1 MVTFSDENTYA
12 TLSGKRL
19 HKIRREP
26 VKLTGTED
34 LRVQKTIE
42 AIRSVFEQM
51 ICEMDYHEMTV
62 KELCERAKIN
72 KKTFYRYYPTM
83 DDLLLELQMEISSEY
98 IEQISHYRLPEEL
111 DKVNEAF
118 FRYSVGKGEVYEKIT
133 CAASYVSIR
142 NTMIDRVNAATWH
155 KSAWFNNIPEWQR
168 HMIIVYVQFTIVE
181 LYRQWVSDGKKTP
194 VEEVI
199 QMSNRLICTGIDGF
213 RDSGIAVTRH

>member
-1 MVTFSDENTYA
+1 M
-12 TLSGKRL
+12 
-19 HKIRREP
+19 
-26 VKLTGTED
+26 KLTGTED

-98 IEQISHYRLPEEL
+98 IEQISHYHLPEEL

-118 FRYSVGKGEVYEKIT
+118 FRYSAGKGEVYEKIT

-168 HMIIVYVQFTIVE
+168 HMIIVYVQYTIVE
-181 LYRQWVSDGKKTP
+181 LYKQWVADGKKTP

-199 QMSNRLICTGIDGF
+199 GLSNRLICTGIDGF
-213 RDSGIAVTRH
+213 RNPSISVMRH

>member
-1 MVTFSDENTYA
+1 M
-12 TLSGKRL
+12 
-19 HKIRREP
+19 
-26 VKLTGTED
+26 KLTGTED

-83 DDLLLELQMEISSEY
+83 DDLLLELQTEISSEY

-118 FRYSVGKGEVYEKIT
+118 FRYSVSKGEGYEKIT
-133 CAASYVSIR
+133 CAASYISIR
-142 NTMIDRVNAATWH
+142 NTMIDRVNEATWH

-168 HMIIVYVQFTIVE
+168 HMLIVFVQYTIVE
-181 LYRQWVSDGKKTP
+181 LYKQWVADSKKTP

-199 QMSNRLICTGIDGF
+199 QLSNRLICTGIEGLRNPD
-213 RDSGIAVTRH
+213 IAVMRH

>member
-1 MVTFSDENTYA
+1 M
-12 TLSGKRL
+12 
-19 HKIRREP
+19 
-26 VKLTGTED
+26 KLTGTED

-42 AIRSVFEQM
+42 AIRTVFEKM

-118 FRYSVGKGEVYEKIT
+118 FCYSVSRGEVYEKIT
-133 CAASYVSIR
+133 CASGYVHIR
-142 NTMIDRVNAATWH
+142 NTMIDRVNERTWK

-168 HMIIVYVQFTIVE
+168 HLLIVYVQYTIIE
-181 LYRQWVSDGKKTP
+181 MYKQWVADGKKAP
-194 VEEVI
+194 LEEVI
-199 QMSNRLICTGIDGF
+199 KLSNKLICTGIDGF
-213 RDSGIAVTRH
+213 RNPNIAVRRH

>member
-1 MVTFSDENTYA
+1 
-12 TLSGKRL
+12 
-19 HKIRREP
+19 
-26 VKLTGTED
+26 
-34 LRVQKTIE
+34 
-42 AIRSVFEQM
+42 
-51 ICEMDYHEMTV
+51 
-62 KELCERAKIN
+62 
-72 KKTFYRYYPTM
+72 M

-142 NTMIDRVNAATWH
+142 NTMIDRVNTATWH

-168 HMIIVYVQFTIVE
+168 HMIIVYVQYTIVE
-181 LYRQWVSDGKKTP
+181 LYKQWVSDGKTTP

-199 QMSNRLICTGIDGF
+199 DMSNRLICTGIDGF
-213 RDSGIAVTRH
+213 RNPSIAVMQH

>member
-1 MVTFSDENTYA
+1 M
-12 TLSGKRL
+12 
-19 HKIRREP
+19 
-26 VKLTGTED
+26 KLTGTED

-83 DDLLLELQMEISSEY
+83 DDLLLELQTEMSSEY
-98 IEQISHYRLPEEL
+98 VGMISGYRLPEEM

-118 FRYSVGKGEVYEKIT
+118 FRYSVSKGEVYEKIT
-133 CAASYVSIR
+133 CASGYVPIR
-142 NTMIDRVNAATWH
+142 NTMIQRVNEATWH

-168 HMIIVYVQFTIVE
+168 HLLIVYVQYTIVE
-181 LYRQWVSDGKKTP
+181 MYKQWVADGKKAP

-199 QMSNRLICTGIDGF
+199 AMSNRLICTGLDGF
-213 RDSGIAVTRH
+213 RNPIVSIKLR

>member
-1 MVTFSDENTYA
+1 M
-12 TLSGKRL
+12 
-19 HKIRREP
+19 
-26 VKLTGTED
+26 KLTGTED

-83 DDLLLELQMEISSEY
+83 DDLLLELQTEISSEY

-111 DKVNEAF
+111 NKVNEAF
-118 FRYSVGKGEVYEKIT
+118 FRYSVSKGEVYEKIT

-168 HMIIVYVQFTIVE
+168 HMIIVYVQYTIVE
-181 LYRQWVSDGKKTP
+181 LYKQWVADGKKTP

-199 QMSNRLICTGIDGF
+199 EMSNRLICTGIDGF
-213 RDSGIAVTRH
+213 RNPNITAFAVKNQGKKHRFLTKADR

>member
-1 MVTFSDENTYA
+1 M
-12 TLSGKRL
+12 
-19 HKIRREP
+19 
-26 VKLTGTED
+26 KLTGTED

-42 AIRSVFEQM
+42 AIRSAFEQM

-111 DKVNEAF
+111 NKVNEAF
-118 FRYSVGKGEVYEKIT
+118 FRYSVSKGEVYEKIT

-142 NTMIDRVNAATWH
+142 NTMIDRVNEATWH

-168 HMIIVYVQFTIVE
+168 HMLIVFVQYTIVE
-181 LYRQWVSDGKKTP
+181 LYKQWVADSKKTP

-199 QMSNRLICTGIDGF
+199 QLSNRLICTGIDGF
-213 RDSGIAVTRH
+213 RNPGIAAMRR

>member
-1 MVTFSDENTYA
+1 M
-12 TLSGKRL
+12 
-19 HKIRREP
+19 
-26 VKLTGTED
+26 KLTGTED

-62 KELCERAKIN
+62 TALCERAKIN

-83 DDLLLELQMEISSEY
+83 DDLLRELQIEMSSEY
-98 IEQISHYRLPEEL
+98 VEMISGYRLPEEM

-118 FRYSVGKGEVYEKIT
+118 FRYSVSKGEVYEKIT
-133 CAASYVSIR
+133 CAAGYVSIR

-155 KSAWFNNIPEWQR
+155 KSAWFSNIPEWQR
-168 HMIIVYVQFTIVE
+168 HMIIVYVQYTIVE
-181 LYRQWVSDGKKTP
+181 LYRQWVADGKKTP

-199 QMSNRLICTGIDGF
+199 HLSNRLICTGIDGF
-213 RDSGIAVTRH
+213 RNPGIAVMRH